1 MDAHYFELVQG
12 SGNARRAHKSVNETL
27 APHPFICSL
36 HLDIAAF
43 ALLTPPRQEALS
55 HDT

>member
-1 MDAHYFELVQG
+1 MDAHYLNWFRDPETHE
-12 SGNARRAHKSVNETL
+12 GNNSVDETL
-27 APHPFICSL
+27 APHPFLCSL
-36 HLDIAAF
+36 HLDMAAF